1 MPKRTNDF
9 QKLVYLIRVNLAAGT
24 RVTESKMLR
33 DRITNRKREVDVCVE
48 GEVGGHPVMVSIECR
63 DHARVADIG
72 WIDAMQ
78 SKHSRLPTNA
88 LILASRRG
96 FTPEARDVAASYGI
110 RTISFSEMVDTDFP
124 RMLGLTS
131 TLWSKT
137 FTLNFAEAWVQ
148 FDATGDLPSAPV
160 AVPMETGVFSAQHE
174 ELFPFRE
181 VVMAQRTNQ
190 ALRDLFAE
198 SAEEN
203 HKSFDLSWEPAG
215 SFFLKQIDPLVY
227 REIKSIRLTGA
238 CEVEIARFGMQ
249 GGVMDGVTAAWGKSV
264 MFGREA
270 FFVATSDKGGAPKI
284 TVQLTP
290 PTVPHQ

>member
-9 QKLVYLIRVNLAAGT
+9 QKLVYLIRVNLASGA

-33 DRITNRKREVDVCVE
+33 DRITKRKREVDVCVE
-48 GEVGGHPVMVSIECR
+48 GEVGGQPVLVSVECR
-63 DHARVADIG
+63 DHARLADVS

-88 LILASRRG
+88 LILVSRRG

-110 RTISFSEMVDTDFP
+110 RVISLSEIVETDFP

-137 FTLNFAEAWVQ
+137 FSFSFTEAWVS
-148 FDATGDLPSAPV
+148 FDAIGDLPCLTV
-160 AVPMETGVFSAQHE
+160 AIPMETTVFSAQHDAI
-174 ELFPFRE
+174 FPFGE
-181 VVMAQRTNQ
+181 VVKSQGSNQ
-190 ALRDLFAE
+190 VLRDFFVE
-198 SAEEN
+198 SAEEK

-215 SFFLKQIDPLVY
+215 SFFLQQIEPLVY
-227 REIKSIRLTGA
+227 REIKSIRLIGT

-249 GGVMDGVTAAWGKSV
+249 GGVMDGVSAAWGKSV